1 MIGYSQETDSKIV
14 HASPTEIHYSI
25 PGQLANETSGGYT
38 HFNFLPLHLGPNL
51 LRRAWQLIHKLDD
64 RDIANQARR
73 LLSAIQEGVSIF
85 QELHLDL
92 SHLPQLQPFI
102 ADDGSVLFEWIFHDY
117 RVGFSIEPDPDES
130 GWFLITDH
138 NLGEITAS
146 GMISGTD
153 LQTLTLWLLSFIV
166 SHS

>member
-1 MIGYSQETDSKIV
+1 MTIYAQETDSKTV
-14 HASPTEIHYSI
+14 HAFPAEIHYSI
-25 PGQLANETSGGYT
+25 PGQLANETSGAYT
-38 HFNFLPLHLGPNL
+38 HFNFLPLPLGPNL
-51 LRRAWQLIHKLDD
+51 LRRPWQLVHELDD

-85 QELHLDL
+85 QELRLDL
-92 SHLPQLQPFI
+92 GHIPQLQPFI

-130 GWFLITDH
+130 GWFLVTDH